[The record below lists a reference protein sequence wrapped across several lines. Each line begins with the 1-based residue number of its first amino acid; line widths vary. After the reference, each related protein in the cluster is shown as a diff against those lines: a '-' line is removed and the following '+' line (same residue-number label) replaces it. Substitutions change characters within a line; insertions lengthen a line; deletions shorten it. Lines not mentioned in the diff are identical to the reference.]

1 MEKKTLFS
9 CLAALLLFC
18 TNVNASEAFD
28 EQGTYLQVFNALSR
42 NMDENGNSDL
52 ARLGDSDF
60 IRMLTCLNELSTDE
74 AHCCWEDSGLPDLNN
89 NTWTSTLP
97 QAETMFARLQL
108 VIYHCNRYLENA
120 DVSLVQRRAE
130 IRFVRALMYSY
141 LIDLYGDVPFTTS
154 SSEHNLA
161 WTQYDEYEMD
171 GNEMTLLT
179 KRPAQR
185 SRSEVF
191 QYIEEELNNVMES
204 LPAPDCSQKY
214 RPDQA
219 AVWLLLSRL
228 YLNAEVY
235 TGTPRW
241 AEAKQMAMRLLE
253 NDVYRLADEY
263 KKLFMADND
272 VNGAERE
279 IVFAIRQDGADIPT
293 WNGTTYLTAAC
304 YDSNMPYNGM
314 TQHWAGIRARRQLVE
329 KFNPNDGDNRY
340 LFCNYYN
347 LDIDDPTNF
356 WNGYGIMK
364 YTNLRYDGT
373 QASSVTYADTDFP
386 LLRKAE
392 AYLIFAEA
400 DARMNGGTCSEEGL
414 SWLNVLRQRA
424 NAPALST
431 ATLVTLADEWA
442 REFYLEGRR
451 RTDLIRFG
459 LYSGDTY
466 VWQWKG
472 GTKDGQSIEAYRC
485 LFPLTDYFMSQR
497 DDYVQNEGYADINK
511 VIVSETFT
519 LDTPAFAN
527 TTVSLNEAT
536 AMAFT
541 WQRPE
546 ISDPYGYQVRY
557 QLQFSPSGNFGN
569 PIAPTDYVNW
579 GVGNTTYVQM
589 ASATDFY
596 QAEVSTSEIDG
607 ILLSWKGVRRWSDR
621 PQVPIDIY
629 FRCVATL
636 ATKQSVSNVVKV
648 TVMPYCNNINSTD
661 YYLVGEGIGDGQQ
674 TLNADGIG
682 TSMLPLDINTDDYVC
697 GWGRIGGGTYQ
708 LTTWLEQGKRFYLR
722 QMVGQTVITTDGT
735 ADGATFS
742 YNYNSS
748 PVPNQQFSVDE
759 SGWYTIRF
767 KPNPSGT
774 WTGTDWVYDK
784 MMTIEK
790 VAEPSGNTS
799 TVSCDSPGGAS
810 IALQTVAGT
819 HNRLW
824 RGMVSVKP
832 SDDLSFTIDGKS
844 FGGKGFSFGYIEEG
858 GTAIDIPEGTYIV
871 TLNTVTGFY
880 DFYDID
886 DTEFLKAPLSPR
898 EYMYKQNLQPKR
910 NEDFVVTGA
919 EDIDTNDEW
928 VKVCEI
934 DDLPTG
940 MSLDGLHLVIGNYD
954 MEMDTQCRVRSS
966 QLIKAINLT
975 KEPQPAN
982 MPRNFAA
989 RMTSTA
995 EGITANAYIYGLCYT
1010 DGLATLESSNTFSI
1024 TVLFA
1029 NYYLVGGFNGW
1040 DLGNSSYPL
1049 TTTDGVVYS
1058 INVGRNDLQVNG
1070 GNFLLVPQTAHDNY
1084 DWDAVY
1090 RLYYAIDDYTG
1101 YFATDSEGGW
1111 GNLQL
1116 PEQPSDYDH
1125 YHLVFDF
1132 NDKSYIFTPILGKP
1146 TSIAQHPSPSN
1157 EDNVVYDLQGRRI
1170 SPLAPHLSP
1179 LKKVVYVRNG
1189 KKFIQK

>member
-18 TNVNASEAFD
+18 TNVNAGEAFD
-28 EQGTYLQVFNALSR
+28 EEATYQQVYNSLSR
-42 NMDENGNSDL
+42 NTDENGNSNLSRWSDY
-52 ARLGDSDF
+52 SDF
-60 IRMLTCLNELSTDE
+60 IRMLTCLNELTTDE
-74 AHCCWEDSGLPDLNN
+74 AHCCWGDPGLSDLNN
-89 NTWTSTLP
+89 NTWTSTLL
-97 QAETMFARLQL
+97 QAEAMLAQLQL

-253 NDVYRLADEY
+253 NDVYQLADEY

-293 WNGTTYLTAAC
+293 WSGTTYLTAAC

-373 QASSVTYADTDFP
+373 LASSVTYADTDFP

-519 LDTPAFAN
+519 LDTPVFAKN
-527 TTVSLNEAT
+527 TVSLNDFMG
-536 AMAFT
+536 MAFT
-541 WQRPE
+541 WQKPE
-546 ISDPYGYQVRY
+546 INDPYGYDVRY
-557 QLQFSPSGNFGN
+557 QLDLSPTGNFGN
-569 PIAPTDYVNW
+569 PTSPNDYVNY
-579 GVGNTTYVQM
+579 GIGNTTYVTM
-589 ASATDFY
+589 SSTTNEL
-596 QAEVSTSEIDG
+596 QAEVDVSQIDA
-607 ILLSWKGVRRWSDR
+607 ILLSWKRVNRWSER
-621 PQVPIDIY
+621 PTEPIDIY
-629 FRCVATL
+629 FRCVAYV

-648 TVMPYCNNINSTD
+648 TVMPYCNNINSTN

-735 ADGATFS
+735 ADGASFS
-742 YNYNSS
+742 YNNNSS
-748 PVPNQQFSVDE
+748 PAQNQQFSIDE
-759 SGWYTIRF
+759 SGWYNICFT
-767 KPNPSGT
+767 PNPSYI
-774 WTGTDWVYDK
+774 WTGTEWIPEK

-799 TVSCDSPGGAS
+799 TVSCDSPEGMS

-832 SDDLSFTIDGKS
+832 SDALTFTIDGKQY
-844 FGGKGFSFGYIEEG
+844 GGNGFSFGYIEENG
-858 GTAIDIPEGTYIV
+858 PSISIPEGDYIV
-871 TLNTVTGFY
+871 TLNATSGFY
-880 DFYDID
+880 EFYNID
-886 DTEFLKAPLSPR
+886 DNNFLRTALSPW
-898 EYMYKQNLQPKR
+898 EYMYKHTVKPER
-910 NEDFVVTGA
+910 NDAFVVGEVEPIETT
-919 EDIDTNDEW
+919 EEW

-934 DDLPTG
+934 EDLPTG
-940 MSLDGLHLVIGNYD
+940 MSLEGLHLVIGNYD
-954 MEMDTQCRVRSS
+954 MAMDNLLRVKSS
-966 QLIKAINLT
+966 QLTEAVRMAVENQLAN
-975 KEPQPAN
+975 QPLHS
-982 MPRNFAA
+982 R
-989 RMTSTA
+989 RVEA
-995 EGITANAYIYGLCYT
+995 EGLTAPAYIYGTCYT
-1010 DGLATLESSNTFSI
+1010 NGLGTLEASNTFTI
-1024 TVLFA
+1024 TITFEH
-1029 NYYLVGGFNGW
+1029 YYLVGELNGW
-1040 DLGNSSYPL
+1040 YLGDGSYPL
-1049 TTTDGVVYS
+1049 QTTDG
-1058 INVGRNDLQVNG
+1058 INYTIDLTQNELNG
-1070 GNFLLVPQTAHDNY
+1070 NGCDFLLVPQIAHDNY
-1084 DWDAVY
+1084 DWAAVY
-1090 RLYYAIDDYTG
+1090 RVLYTTGDLSG
-1101 YFATDSEGGW
+1101 YFDIEANGAW
-1111 GNLQL
+1111 GNFSL
-1116 PEQPSDYDH
+1116 PALPGNDAY
-1125 YHLVFDF
+1125 YHLEFDF
-1132 NDKSYIFTPILGKP
+1132 STMRYLFTPIATNP
-1146 TSIAQHPSPSN
+1146 TSITQHPTSN
-1157 EDNVVYDLQGRRI
+1157 TQTPAIYDLQGRHI
-1170 SPLAPHLSP
+1170 MGIDQ
-1179 LKKVVYVRNG
+1179 LKNGIYVRNG